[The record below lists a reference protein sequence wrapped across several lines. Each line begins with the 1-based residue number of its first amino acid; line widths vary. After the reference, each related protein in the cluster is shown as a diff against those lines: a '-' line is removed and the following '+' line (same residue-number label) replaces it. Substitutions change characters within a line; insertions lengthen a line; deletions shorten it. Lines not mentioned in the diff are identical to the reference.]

1 MRITIRFYL
10 VLLIFA
16 LFSGV
21 AIAAPKA
28 ASSAKLMAQ
37 YPESLSGDFVVYRDY
52 SWKSPTW
59 IGFLRY
65 DDSTWG
71 AFVKTPSS
79 GSDVRILFRAE
90 RSGGTLVL
98 TGQNIISKITQ
109 GDVPAVNYLMQLLPD
124 LAAWRYQAESEGIV
138 LPAAQAVSGAAGS
151 PLGKR
156 SELLPPCVSLTRDRA
171 EFGGAVALFFAPE
184 VPVFNLAAM
193 QGSGSGSDSGS
204 GAMLALERAGRIQS
218 GGDDAFFAFVP
229 RGEPKP
235 GASLTV
241 PQARKTEKR
250 SVDGIELSLDGQ
262 WTMVA
267 DNTFFLGNSAVIIVD
282 TLDLALMQIP
292 RDNLALS
299 LVRLFSLSSG
309 ASWASPDALS
319 MSGTAKRFRI
329 ENSIYDAVSGTM
341 NRDIKLC
348 VPSADGKR
356 CAIATL
362 SVNET
367 AYRANK
373 AYFDSIF

>member
-1 MRITIRFYL
+1 MRITLRFYL
-10 VLLIFA
+10 FLLIFA

-79 GSDVRILFRAE
+79 GSDVRILFRTE

-98 TGQNIISKITQ
+98 TGQNIISKISQ

-341 NRDIKLC
+341 NRDVKLC

-356 CAIATL
+356 CAVATL

>member
-1 MRITIRFYL
+1 MRITLRFYL
-10 VLLIFA
+10 FLLIFA

-98 TGQNIISKITQ
+98 TGQNIISKISQ

-356 CAIATL
+356 CAVATL

>member
-1 MRITIRFYL
+1 MRITPRFFSV
-10 VLLIFA
+10 VLAFA
-16 LFSGV
+16 LVSGV
-21 AIAAPKA
+21 AAAAPKA
-28 ASSAKLMAQ
+28 TASAALMAQ

-52 SWKSPTW
+52 SWKEPTW

-79 GSDVRILFRAE
+79 GADVRILFRAE

-98 TGQNIISKITQ
+98 TGQNIISKISQ

-124 LAAWRYQAESEGIV
+124 LSAWRYQAEREGAV
-138 LPAAQAVSGAAGS
+138 VPAATIVPGAAGS
-151 PLGKR
+151 PVGKR
-156 SELLPPCVSLTRDRA
+156 SELLPPCVSLARDRA
-171 EFGGAVALFFAPE
+171 EFGGAVTLFFAPE

-193 QGSGSGSDSGS
+193 RGSGSDKTS
-204 GAMLALERAGRIQS
+204 GAMLALERTGRIQS

-229 RGEPKP
+229 RGEPK
-235 GASLTV
+235 ASAALAV
-241 PQARKTEKR
+241 PASRKTEKR
-250 SVDGIELSLDGQ
+250 AVDGIELALDGQ

-267 DNTFFLGNSAVIIVD
+267 DNTFFLGNSAVVIVD

-309 ASWASPDALS
+309 ASWASPDALTV
-319 MSGTAKRFRI
+319 SGTAKRFRI
-329 ENSIYDAVSGTM
+329 ENSIYDAESGTV

-348 VPSADGKR
+348 VPSADGKH
-356 CAIATL
+356 CAVATL
-362 SVNET
+362 SVNES